1 MRAAHTLLL
10 CSALSLSA
18 TAAHAQTPEAPDN
31 EHPAPPT
38 VEDPFSRSQR
48 QRFYDQSQR
57 SHTRALGYSLL
68 LPGLGN
74 IYADQQF
81 TGALL
86 MSSLALTLVALTYGL
101 ANNDPQLITIGG
113 IATGGIYATGAITS
127 YYGVSA
133 YNQQLR
139 IRYNLAQQPA
149 LMLPMLSWSF

>member
-10 CSALSLSA
+10 CSALSLPA
-18 TAAHAQTPEAPDN
+18 TYAHAQPPEAPDN
-31 EHPAPPT
+31 ERSDQPA
-38 VEDPFSRSQR
+38 EDPFSRAQR

-74 IYADQQF
+74 IYADQRF

-101 ANNDPQLITIGG
+101 ANDDPQIITIGG

-139 IRYNLAQQPA
+139 IRYNLAQQPT